1 MIPCLFYDTE
11 ITLLLKDIF
20 VSKSCLKS
28 VKTIRIYFK
37 SWKDVCVSGIGGL
50 RFFPAQT
57 IHSFREQNADTPGK
71 ALWLEPRP
79 SVASVETQ
87 GDPAGSC
94 AG

>member
-1 MIPCLFYDTE
+1 MQGQGVRVC
-11 ITLLLKDIF
+11 
-20 VSKSCLKS
+20 VC
-28 VKTIRIYFK
+28 VC
-37 SWKDVCVSGIGGL
+37 VCVSGIDGL

-57 IHSFREQNADTPGK
+57 IHSFREQNADSPGK